1 MMSKTKLTIFQINDS
16 HGYLEPH
23 HEVMWNA
30 SKPRSVVLGGYAR
43 IATIFRK
50 AREENPDAVIALD
63 NGDTFHGTYPA
74 VKSKGSALISLLNAL
89 LLDAMTGHWD
99 FAYGPDHLRELT
111 AKLNFPFL
119 AMNSYDKQ
127 NGKPAFPSH
136 RIVERA
142 GLKVAVIGIAALVDK
157 MMPPEFSAG
166 LNFTLGDEELPDLIK
181 KLREFDKVDLIVVL
195 SHLGFPQDVKLAQ
208 KVSDIDILLS
218 GHTHNRL
225 HEPVYMNGSI
235 IIQSGCHGSFVG
247 RLDLQLEGR
256 KILSCQHQLIAVD
269 ESIDPDAEMQAM
281 VETVLAPHR
290 LFLDKVVGSTGTLLH
305 RNTMLGA
312 PMDQFLLCAIA
323 EAADTKIAFSNGW
336 RYGAPIPPGPIT
348 INDLWNIIPTD
359 PPVSTVEM
367 KGEELFQMIEENL
380 ENVFAADPFKQIG
393 GYVKRCLGV
402 NITIKIENPK
412 GHRIQRFFVEGEL
425 LDQNR
430 LYKAAFVTS
439 QGVPIKFGIDRVDL
453 PISAIEACEQWLGTR
468 PDFSLIEDNTI
479 IAT

>member
-1 MMSKTKLTIFQINDS
+1 MMSKTKLTIFPINDS

-30 SKPRSVVLGGYAR
+30 GQPRSVVLGGYAR

-50 AREENPDAVIALD
+50 AREENPGAVIALD

-119 AMNSYDKQ
+119 AMNSYYKQ

-136 RIVERA
+136 RIVERV

-166 LNFTLGDEELPDLIK
+166 LIFTLGDQELPNLIK
-181 KLREFDKVDLIVVL
+181 KLREADKVDLIVVL
-195 SHLGFPQDVKLAQ
+195 SHLGFPQDVKLVQ
-208 KVSDIDILLS
+208 EVSGIDVLLS

-225 HEPVYMNGSI
+225 HEPVCVNGSI
-235 IIQSGCHGSFVG
+235 IIQSGCHGSFIG
-247 RLDLQLEGR
+247 RLDLQLQNREMR
-256 KILSCQHQLIAVD
+256 SYKHQLIAVD
-269 ESIDPDAEMQAM
+269 SSIEPDPEMRAM

-290 LFLDKVVGSTGTLLH
+290 IFLDRVVGTTRTLLH
-305 RNTMLGA
+305 RNTMLA
-312 PMDQFLLCAIA
+312 ATMDQFLLCAIA
-323 EAADTKIAFSNGW
+323 EAAGSNIAFSNGW
-336 RYGAPIPPGPIT
+336 RYGAPIAPGPIT
-348 INDLWNIIPTD
+348 VNDLWNIIPTD

-367 KGEELFQMIEENL
+367 KGEELFLMIEENL
-380 ENVFAADPFKQIG
+380 ENVFAADPFRQIG
-393 GYVKRCLGV
+393 GYVKRCHGV
-402 NITIKIENPK
+402 NITVKIENPK
-412 GHRIQRFFVEGEL
+412 GFRIQRFFVEGEL
-425 LDQNR
+425 LDRNR
-430 LYKAAFVTS
+430 LYKVAFVTS
-439 QGVPIKFGIDRVDL
+439 QGVPTKYGTNRTDL

-468 PDFSLIEDNTI
+468 PNFCLLGDNTI